1 MKIRKQKAVAW
12 ILVLVFLLED
22 PAVVRAYGFQDGK
35 PQELSED
42 KKKYPTDITKTDHL
56 FEYRITY
63 ELNGGQNSGKNAE
76 SYRMEDLPLTLE
88 SPRRVG
94 YNFAGWYADNYFEK
108 KVTTIEQGMVGNMV
122 LYAKWTRK
130 INDVEN
136 ISRYSYHTDAKL
148 GKDTKTLKDC
158 NYKVLDYVSIP
169 GMPSTRQE
177 DIKTRRILDE
187 DQCPQGLCL
196 TKDFILV
203 TAYSCD
209 WDVLGSLYLFDRKSG
224 EYLATLGM
232 KRNSHLGGVACDGKN
247 VWICH
252 SDNSTLERIPY
263 QMLVELAKEKPK
275 EFIDCSKSI
284 EAFRVKNRPSCIT
297 YHDGKLWVAT
307 ENDFLKSKMIAYRF
321 QENEL
326 KEMDSYTIPPKVQG
340 IAFADDGRV
349 FLSTSLGRTKSS
361 FLRIYHSLEAL
372 NEKPTK
378 PMQKVEMPPCSEELE
393 IFGQNLYIL
402 FESAGQ
408 KYYEGTDG
416 KGNSLSPLEKIIC
429 IKLQSV

>member
-187 DQCPQGLCL
+187 NQCPQGLCL

-203 TAYSCD
+203 TAYS
-209 WDVLGSLYLFDRKSG
+209 
-224 EYLATLGM
+224 
-232 KRNSHLGGVACDGKN
+232 CDGKN

-340 IAFADDGRV
+340 IAFADDRRV

-429 IKLQSV
+429 IRLQSV